1 MVLFYLGSVSFW
13 SYFKCISF
21 HCLNCQKW
29 AEMFLFCFF
38 FHTEMLQNMKQHIT
52 GASPNRFYRELMLIK
67 TIVISH
73 YLIFCK
79 SFRSTDVLT
88 Y

>member
-29 AEMFLFCFF
+29 AEKFVFF
-38 FHTEMLQNMKQHIT
+38 SHRNVTKHETTHH
-52 GASPNRFYRELMLIK
+52 GS
-67 TIVISH
+67 ISEQI
-73 YLIFCK
+73 LW
-79 SFRSTDVLT
+79 RTDVA
-88 Y
+88 